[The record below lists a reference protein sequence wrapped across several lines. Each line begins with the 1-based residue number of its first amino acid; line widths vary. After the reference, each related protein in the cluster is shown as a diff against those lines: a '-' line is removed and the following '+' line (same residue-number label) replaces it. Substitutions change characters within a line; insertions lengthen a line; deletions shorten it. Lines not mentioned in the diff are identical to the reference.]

1 MEYIVKTQ
9 SAPAGFH
16 SSLFLRVEDE
26 GVDIWK
32 VFTTEVR
39 GDLFVSVG
47 RHGWSPTEQDSID
60 LLLSQVKKEV
70 KSLRRHG
77 DLRPS
82 QVRRLDLLQGFLDT
96 R

>member
-9 SAPAGFH
+9 SAPSGFH
-16 SSLFLRVEDE
+16 SSLFVRVEDE

-47 RHGWSPTEQDSID
+47 RYVSSPTEQGSID
-60 LLLSQVKKEV
+60 LLLGQVKKEV